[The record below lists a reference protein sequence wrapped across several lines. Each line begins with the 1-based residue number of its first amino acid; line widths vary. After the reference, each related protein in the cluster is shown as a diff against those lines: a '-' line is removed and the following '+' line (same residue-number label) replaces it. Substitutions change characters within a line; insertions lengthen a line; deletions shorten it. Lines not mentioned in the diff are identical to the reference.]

1 MAFWL
6 THQHTNNHGK
16 LNYTT
21 PNLNYSTPNPIHAY
35 ISIFTK
41 HTHEYHNKREIM
53 LKSKNRTKPK
63 EFKKHS
69 YINCTS
75 VGLQNSQIGD
85 YIQEN
90 KKYKKK

>member
-1 MAFWL
+1 M
-6 THQHTNNHGK
+6 

-21 PNLNYSTPNPIHAY
+21 PKLNYSTHNPIHGH
-35 ISIFTK
+35 ISILTI
-41 HTHEYHNKREIM
+41 HTYAYHNKREIM

-63 EFKKHS
+63 EFKKYL
-69 YINCTS
+69 YIYCTS

-90 KKYKKK
+90 KKYKKEMSFKGDNP